1 MSSQAQVAAN
11 QSNGRKSRGPRTA
24 AGKSRASRNALRH
37 GLAAISRYNP
47 AYFPEI
53 DRIAKA
59 YCEGDNDPLL
69 FEQALIMAECDLI
82 LMYVAAERLAAIA
95 RMRDPKAIPFSDTKA
110 SLARARARFAQAKF
124 AYAKLVKEKAATAS
138 KSAMNLGRKS
148 AGTGLEKKATP
159 NTSNLNAAP
168 NSPNKVA
175 TQPRKY
181 DEVEGMLRA
190 VPDLKRLE
198 RYERR
203 AISRRNRAMH
213 EFSFIR
219 SLRAFQADPLSSRT
233 DVSR

>member
-59 YCEGDNDPLL
+59 YCEGEDDPLL
-69 FEQALIMAECDLI
+69 FEQALMMAECDLI

-110 SLARARARFAQAKF
+110 SLGRARARFAQAKL
-124 AYAKLVKEKAATAS
+124 AYTKLVKEKAATAS
-138 KSAMNLGRKS
+138 KSAKNLSRR
-148 AGTGLEKKATP
+148 APTP

-168 NSPNKVA
+168 TSPNKAA

-203 AISRRNRAMH
+203 AISRRNRAIRD
-213 EFSFIR
+213 FSFIR
-219 SLRAFQADPLSSRT
+219 SLRAFQAEPLSSR
-233 DVSR
+233 